1 MRVRRTATTA
11 AVAAMA
17 DTTPAPTPT
26 VTTPT
31 PAADC
36 DALPAGVK
44 GKPVGLAA
52 GSRGGDYIWHDKD
65 GWHLRVTHATDDKRV
80 YTGVIH
86 STKPMTKEP
95 VALEKTD
102 SVKLSADRKT
112 LTFSFANYGFIDG
125 VDFTTDC
132 SQAVTFALRA
142 GGRHLDRTRVYL
154 GAKKAHPRHV
164 PFTIRR
170 HEPKVTPTPTPLTTP
185 APVASS

>member
-11 AVAAMA
+11 AMAAMA
-17 DTTPAPTPT
+17 LSAGLLSPATAMADSAPAPTPT
-26 VTTPT
+26 VTSPT
-31 PAADC
+31 PAAADC
-36 DALPAGVK
+36 DALPAGVM
-44 GKPVGLAA
+44 GKPVGLTA

-132 SQAVTFALRA
+132 SQAVTFAC
-142 GGRHLDRTRVYL
+142 
-154 GAKKAHPRHV
+154 
-164 PFTIRR
+164 
-170 HEPKVTPTPTPLTTP
+170 
-185 APVASS
+185 